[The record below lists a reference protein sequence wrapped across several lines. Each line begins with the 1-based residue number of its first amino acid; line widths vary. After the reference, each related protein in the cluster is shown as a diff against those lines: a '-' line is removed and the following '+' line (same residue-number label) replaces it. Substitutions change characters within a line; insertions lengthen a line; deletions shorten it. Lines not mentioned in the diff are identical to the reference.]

1 LYAVYKLI
9 FLRFVFTLEGIES
22 IQIGSKLKAI
32 TLNNNNKSG
41 TIEIN
46 TTNSKDCCL
55 NESECLSL
63 GNISLEVHK
72 YYGNPRDIEWG
83 IKNKQ
88 IYLFQSRPITNL
100 DNSWTE
106 WEIMHDLDSGQQSE
120 KEYLSRANSGEVFP
134 GATSHQC
141 LSCLANISSSN
152 SFVSY
157 Q

>member
-1 LYAVYKLI
+1 LCFI
-9 FLRFVFTLEGIES
+9 LEGIES

-32 TLNNNNKSG
+32 TLNNNNESG
-41 TIEIN
+41 TIQIN

-55 NESECLSL
+55 NESEYLSL
-63 GNISLEVHK
+63 ANISLEVHK

-106 WEIMHDLDSGQQSE
+106 WEIIHDLDSGQQSE
-120 KEYLSRANSGEVFP
+120 KEYLSRANLRGVFP
-134 GATSHQC
+134 GASSHIC
-141 LSCLANISSSN
+141 FSWLINTWNCN

-157 Q
+157 R

>member
-1 LYAVYKLI
+1 
-9 FLRFVFTLEGIES
+9 
-22 IQIGSKLKAI
+22 
-32 TLNNNNKSG
+32 LNKNNESG

-46 TTNSKDCCL
+46 ADNSKDCCL

-63 GNISLEVHK
+63 ANISLEVHK

-83 IKNKQ
+83 IKDKQ

-120 KEYLSRANSGEVFP
+120 REYLSRANTGEVFP
-134 GATSHQC
+134 GASSYIC
-141 LSCLANISSSN
+141 LSWLINTWNANG
-152 SFVSY
+152 FVSH
-157 Q
+157 